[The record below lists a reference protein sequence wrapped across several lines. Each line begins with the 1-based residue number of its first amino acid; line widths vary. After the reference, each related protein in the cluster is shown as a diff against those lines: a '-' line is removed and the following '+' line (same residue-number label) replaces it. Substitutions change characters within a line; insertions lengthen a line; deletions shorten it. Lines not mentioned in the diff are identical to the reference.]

1 MSGIKYSKMKSPYI
15 EKIEQLKKM
24 KLICT
29 ETFRG
34 FRTQYEKANEQLKS
48 EMDRLAFYLDV
59 G

>member
-1 MSGIKYSKMKSPYI
+1 MKSPYI
-15 EKIEQLKKM
+15 DKIEQLKKM

-29 ETFRG
+29 ETFSN

-48 EMDRLAFYLDV
+48 EMDRLVYYFDV

>member
-1 MSGIKYSKMKSPYI
+1 MYRIKYNKMKSPYI
-15 EKIEQLKKM
+15 DKIEQLKKM

-29 ETFRG
+29 ETFSN

-48 EMDRLAFYLDV
+48 EMDRLVYYFDV